1 MAQLKKQKI
10 NDMFAKGGVIR
21 ADGRMVHDMYLMQVK
36 KPEESKEPWDYFNVV
51 QTIPGDQAYLP
62 LAQSKCSL
70 VKK

>member
-1 MAQLKKQKI
+1 
-10 NDMFAKGGVIR
+10 
-21 ADGRMVHDMYLMQVK
+21 VHDMYLMQVK
-36 KPEESKEPWDYFNVV
+36 SPEQSKDPWDYYNVV